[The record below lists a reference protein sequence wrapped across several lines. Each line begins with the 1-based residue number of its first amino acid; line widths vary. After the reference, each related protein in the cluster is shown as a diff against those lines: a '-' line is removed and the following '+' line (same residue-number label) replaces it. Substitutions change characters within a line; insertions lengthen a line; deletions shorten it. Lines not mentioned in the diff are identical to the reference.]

1 MSKTLRCS
9 GQNIAEINDAVRGG
23 GVIVFP
29 TDTVY
34 GIGCDPYDWSAVQR
48 IYRIKRREQK
58 KPLPVLAY
66 SIDDLEGIV
75 EMNPNSRKIAER
87 FWPGQVTM
95 VLGLKDPDLGRAL
108 GIEDKIA
115 VRVPGGECV
124 RRILEKCRLL
134 VGTSANLSGAKP
146 FVDPRECIEGVPDYD
161 VFVDGGT
168 IEGGGESTVV
178 DLTGE
183 PVVVREG
190 AVTKEEIGSAV

>member
-1 MSKTLRCS
+1 MGCS
-9 GQNIAEINDAVRGG
+9 GQNVAEISDVVRGG

-34 GIGCDPYDWSAVQR
+34 GIGCDPYDGPAVRR
-48 IYRIKRREQK
+48 IYRIKRRDRK

-66 SIDDLEGIV
+66 SANDLEGV
-75 EMNPNSRKIAER
+75 AEMNPDSRRIAER
-87 FWPGQVTM
+87 FWPGRVTM

-134 VGTSANLSGAKP
+134 VGTSANPSGAGS
-146 FVDPRECIEGVPDYD
+146 FVDPAECIKSVPDCD

-190 AVTKEEIGSAV
+190 AVTREEVLSAVWT